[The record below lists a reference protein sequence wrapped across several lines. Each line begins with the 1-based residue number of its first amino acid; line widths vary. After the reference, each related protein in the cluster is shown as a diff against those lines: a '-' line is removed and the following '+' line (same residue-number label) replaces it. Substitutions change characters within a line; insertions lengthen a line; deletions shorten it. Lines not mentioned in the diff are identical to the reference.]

1 VTSHAQDEEPRAI
14 SRRRIVRSA
23 ATLAW
28 TVPAIQ
34 VATAI
39 PAFAASGCCDLL
51 STGSAQWRPGE
62 LNYIDIPLNI
72 QNGCATAVTGLT
84 VILTI
89 CGVEDITYT
98 GSEYLPAGWTQ
109 AGTANQG
116 LDPDGS
122 GCYTLAFTS
131 AQILA
136 GHGATSALFTVKTMA
151 YTGSGNHRPA
161 GSIIAQVSTAGCT
174 SASVPIVLPQVG

>member
-1 VTSHAQDEEPRAI
+1 MASSKARET
-14 SRRRIVRSA
+14 
-23 ATLAW
+23 
-28 TVPAIQ
+28 
-34 VATAI
+34 
-39 PAFAASGCCDLL
+39 PAFAASGCCDL
-51 STGSAQWRPGE
+51 SATGSAQWRPGE
-62 LNYIDIPLNI
+62 LNYVDIPLSI

-89 CGVEDITYT
+89 CGVEDITYS
-98 GSEYLPAGWTQ
+98 GSDYLPAGWTQ
-109 AGTANQG
+109 AGKANEG
-116 LDPDGS
+116 LDPDGSGS

-136 GHGATSALFTVKTMA
+136 GQGATSAQFTVKTMA
-151 YTGSGNHRPA
+151 YTGSGDHRPA